1 MAVVGGVALI
11 APACGDYLSGPG
23 ISDDPNHVL
32 TLSKPGP
39 LYVGIQQTAAWLQE
53 AERGHNM
60 AALTQQLAGVARQA
74 AQLDAYVAFAADWG
88 GIYGAGGLL
97 DIRKMEQLARRVN
110 DSLYIGQ
117 AKVYEAIDVGLAA
130 DIWGDIPYRGAA
142 DSNQPQP
149 HYDPQL
155 QVYGDIQAQLDSA
168 IDVFL
173 TATGPSNVGG
183 ALDGSELVYAGRS
196 SDGLRD
202 VYTAVA
208 RSLKARFFMHV
219 AAASV
224 AGVSG
229 APAAAYDSALK
240 YATAGIRSPADDML
254 WFHDAS
260 GANLWWWWCC
270 GDWQPGAAIIEIM
283 NRRILAGVED
293 TLRRAFY
300 FTPASDGRY
309 RGFRPTGAVVQT
321 SGAIYDGSG
330 PYSGVGAFMDQ
341 NASDGSFRPAVIT
354 YAETQLIAAEAAWHL
369 NCTGCAPTVV
379 VPGAQPFLD
388 AARTDRRYGSTT
400 FGTAPGTLPASLVNI
415 IEEKYITLF
424 LNPEVWNDWKRTCLP
439 SLAPA
444 LGKRGIPS
452 RFPYWEVDVNP
463 NTPTTSSTGVAIG
476 PGSLNPNQPTP
487 CPALNYTTSSPL
499 AN

>member
-1 MAVVGGVALI
+1 
-11 APACGDYLSGPG
+11 
-23 ISDDPNHVL
+23 
-32 TLSKPGP
+32 
-39 LYVGIQQTAAWLQE
+39 
-53 AERGHNM
+53 
-60 AALTQQLAGVARQA
+60 
-74 AQLDAYVAFAADWG
+74 
-88 GIYGAGGLL
+88 
-97 DIRKMEQLARRVN
+97 MEQLARRVN
-110 DSLYIGQ
+110 DSLYIGL
-117 AKVYEAIDVGLAA
+117 AKVYGAIAVGLAA
-130 DIWGDIPYRGAA
+130 DIWGDIPYREAA
-142 DSNQPQP
+142 DSNKPQP

-155 QVYGDIQAQLDSA
+155 QVYADIQTQLDSA
-168 IDVFL
+168 INVFL
-173 TATGPSNVGG
+173 AATGPTNVGG
-183 ALDGSELVYAGRS
+183 TLDGSELVYAGRT
-196 SDGLRD
+196 SDGLRG
-202 VYTAVA
+202 VYAAVA

-224 AGVSG
+224 AGMSG

-240 YATAGIRSPADDML
+240 YATVGIGSPADDML

-260 GANLWWWWCC
+260 HGNLWRALCC

-283 NRRILAGVED
+283 NRRILGGTED
-293 TLRRAFY
+293 TLRLAFY

-309 RGFRPTGAVVQT
+309 HGFRPTGAVVET
-321 SGAIYDGSG
+321 SGSIYDGSG

-341 NASDGSFRPAVIT
+341 NAPDGGFRPPVIT
-354 YAETQLIAAEAAWHL
+354 YAEMQLIAAEATWDL
-369 NCTGCAPTVV
+369 NCTGCSPTVV
-379 VPGAQPFLD
+379 VPAAQPFLD

-444 LGKRGIPS
+444 LGKPGIPG
-452 RFPYWEVDVNP
+452 RFPYGLTEIIANP
-463 NTPTTSSTGVAIG
+463 NTPTTSSTGVAIT